1 MEIIKGILIFL
12 VIFMAICA
20 VLSAFIVFFLI
31 KGLEKFISFV
41 KRRKKGCV
49 KISEG

>member
-1 MEIIKGILIFL
+1 
-12 VIFMAICA
+12 MAICA
-20 VLSAFIVFFLI
+20 ALSAFTVFFLI
-31 KGLEKFISFV
+31 KGLEKIINYF